1 MQIMSTTWVCIAKD
15 QDIRSNAI
23 VSQFNGFINGCH
35 RKHPDVMFFKTG
47 GNCIYIMTIGI
58 CLDDSH
64 DIGVWMHD
72 LFQLMNIMNKCCG
85 ICFYAVPASI
95 IFHLRM
101 VYVEVMI

>member
-1 MQIMSTTWVCIAKD
+1 MHHD
-15 QDIRSNAI
+15 
-23 VSQFNGFINGCH
+23 
-35 RKHPDVMFFKTG
+35 
-47 GNCIYIMTIGI
+47 IGI

-101 VYVEVMI
+101 VYVGVMI